1 MKTGLLASYVLRE
14 IEGNDNRGMATSLR
28 KLNNFKLL
36 LCVLLPKNLSQQT
49 ICEQGESVE
58 ALEEPQAII
67 ISIQSVHQDTGQI
80 WETLESIE
88 LAEAH
93 WLL

>member
-67 ISIQSVHQDTGQI
+67 ISIESVHQYTGQI

-93 WLL
+93 CLL